1 MSNNQTYNIK
11 IKMLTEFKKQLDE
24 VFNIYSENLDLKKLM
39 SNLNLLKYVWGLCRI
54 DLKNYGQKNN
64 SIIFNNGKKLGI
76 KTPAWFTDDKGEGY
90 NLTTDK
96 RTFKF
101 YFKTANDG
109 NLKIVLRGVFRK
121 IKELTPVYIN
131 VTSLAVNNETIF
143 NEDNVLWH
151 NTPYIYEKE
160 CKDNEKITIQI
171 TFKTIFDYF
180 PQLNKEFKQVR
191 DENDIHRIKKIQE
204 MLDDYFTCEKIFNE
218 EDYKDNQTE
227 RLYNFYK
234 ENDLITPSNKKI
246 LSTYEKFH
254 DFYMTNN
261 NNNVNSK
268 MDLLSKRF
276 TKFEKDHIDYV
287 DSDNFLFNTILVD
300 YKLEPARL
308 LNNLQTLCKQLLIF
322 FDNVCKSYDLKWWLD
337 YGTLLGAIRHENFIP
352 WDDDLDVGMMRED
365 YHKLAK
371 VIYDVLNENN
381 LNDYLEVAYRYRT
394 YNGIQVN
401 SFIQLFVK
409 DLKHEDIDIMAGLD
423 VVPYDYMKDFNK
435 KTLGKQYNASRLNF
449 YKRLTKGTDT
459 SSIYMG
465 LNQDEVMDEYYPEL
479 NLTYDEEKY
488 ILPGVEG
495 GFGYQGTNLLE
506 LVHFDTDEIF
516 PLSKSHFGE
525 EIFPVPNN
533 SDSYLT
539 KIYGDYIKVPK
550 LIRTHGRTDVFR
562 KIPHINEKF
571 EEYINIFKEV
581 NEKF

>member
-1 MSNNQTYNIK
+1 MSNNQTYKIK

-24 VFNIYSENLDLKKLM
+24 VFNNYSENLDLNDLI
-39 SNLNLLKYVWGLCRI
+39 SNLNLLRYVWGLCRI

-64 SIIFNNGKKLGI
+64 SILFDDGKKLHVKI
-76 KTPAWFTDDKGEGY
+76 PTWFTDDKGEGY
-90 NLTTDK
+90 NITTDK

-101 YFKTANDG
+101 SFKTINEG
-109 NLKIVLRGVFRK
+109 TLKLVLRGVFRK

-131 VTSLAVNNETIF
+131 VTNLKVNNETIF
-143 NEDNVLWH
+143 NEDKLLWH
-151 NTPYIYEKE
+151 NIPYLYEKK
-160 CKDNEKITIQI
+160 CKDNEEVTVQI

-180 PQLNKEFKQVR
+180 PQINKDFRQIR
-191 DENDIHRIKKIQE
+191 NENDIHSVKKMHE
-204 MLDDYFTCEKIFNE
+204 MLEDYFACEKIFK
-218 EDYKDNQTE
+218 EDNYKDNQTE
-227 RLYNFYK
+227 TLYNFYK
-234 ENDLITPSNKKI
+234 ENDLITPLNKET
-246 LSTYEKFH
+246 LSTYENFH
-254 DFYMTNN
+254 KFYMINN
-261 NNNVNSK
+261 NNKINSK

-276 TKFEKDHIDYV
+276 TKYEKDYIDYV
-287 DSDNFLFNTILVD
+287 DSENFLFNTILVD

-308 LNNLQTLCKQLLIF
+308 LNNLQTLCKQLLLF
-322 FDNVCKSYDLKWWLD
+322 FDNICQTNDLKWWLD

-352 WDDDLDVGMMRED
+352 WDDDLDVGMMRND
-365 YHKLAK
+365 YHKFTQ
-371 VIYDVLNENN
+371 VIYDVIKENN
-381 LNDYLEVAYRYRT
+381 LDDYLEVAYRYRT

-401 SFIQLFVK
+401 SFVQLFVK
-409 DLKHEDIDIMAGLD
+409 DLKHEGIDIMAGLD

-435 KTLGKQYNASRLNF
+435 DTLGKQYNATRLNF

-465 LNQDEVMDEYYPEL
+465 LNPDEVMDEYFSQL

-525 EIFPVPNN
+525 QVFPVPNN
-533 SDSYLT
+533 SDSYLK
-539 KIYGDYIKVPK
+539 KIYGDYLKVPK
-550 LIRTHGRTDVFR
+550 LIRTHGRTNVLR
-562 KIPHINEKF
+562 EIPNINEKF

-581 NEKF
+581 NEKY